1 MCPVQWA
8 FRVRR
13 WIFNNRLRRRAA
25 IGLGL
30 AATCAAIWLKG
41 HFALFAWM
49 VASGLGV
56 PPGEDLLIAGTG
68 AFVANGDLTL
78 WVAIPLAVAAVVTSD
93 TLLFSGGQVARS
105 SMSGKATWWSDQ
117 VARYI
122 EALVGRREALAIAIA
137 RFVPG
142 PGLRTLVFVSVG
154 ARGLP
159 RSRFLLIDTCAAAAW
174 VPLAMTCG
182 AALVSRLFG
191 AESLMPENWI

>member
-1 MCPVQWA
+1 MSWRWV
-8 FRVRR
+8 FNNRVRR
-13 WIFNNRLRRRAA
+13 HTA

-30 AATCAAIWLKG
+30 AAALAAIWLKG

-56 PPGEDLLIAGTG
+56 PPGEDLLVAGTG
-68 AFVANGDLTL
+68 ALVANGDLTL
-78 WVAIPLAVAAVVTSD
+78 WVAIPLAILAVVTSD

-105 SMSGKATWWSDQ
+105 GMSGKAMWWSDQ
-117 VARYI
+117 VARYV

-142 PGLRTLVFVSVG
+142 IRTLVFVSVG

-159 RSRFLLIDTCAAAAW
+159 RNRFLLIDTCAAAVW
-174 VPLAMTCG
+174 VPLIMTCG

-191 AESLMPENWI
+191 ADSLSPEAWI

>member
-1 MCPVQWA
+1 
-8 FRVRR
+8 VRR
-13 WIFNNRLRRRAA
+13 HTA

-30 AATCAAIWLKG
+30 AAALAAIWLKG

-56 PPGEDLLIAGTG
+56 PPGEDLLVAGTG
-68 AFVANGDLTL
+68 ALVANGDLTL
-78 WVAIPLAVAAVVTSD
+78 WVAIPLAILAVVTSD

-105 SMSGKATWWSDQ
+105 GMSGKAMWWSDQ
-117 VARYI
+117 VARYV

-142 PGLRTLVFVSVG
+142 IRTLVFVSVG

-159 RSRFLLIDTCAAAAW
+159 RNRFLLIDTCAAAVW
-174 VPLAMTCG
+174 VPLIMTCG

-191 AESLMPENWI
+191 ADSLSPEAWI